1 MESLPWRK
9 LASFC
14 FSTSVGSGI
23 ASVSVVVVSGG
34 HVRIGKR
41 WCLKKKK
48 KVTLFSGRI
57 GEKFSRLSGSI

>member
-14 FSTSVGSGI
+14 FNTNGIGSGI
-23 ASVSVVVVSGG
+23 ASVSVVVMSGG

-48 KVTLFSGRI
+48 ESNAF
-57 GEKFSRLSGSI
+57 FGSNRGKI

>member
-14 FSTSVGSGI
+14 FSTNDIGSGI

-34 HVRIGKR
+34 HVRIGKS
-41 WCLKKKK
+41 
-48 KVTLFSGRI
+48 V
-57 GEKFSRLSGSI
+57 

>member
-34 HVRIGKR
+34 HVRIGKG

>member
-48 KVTLFSGRI
+48 ERK
-57 GEKFSRLSGSI
+57 

>member
-14 FSTSVGSGI
+14 FSTNGIGSGI

-34 HVRIGKR
+34 RVRIGKS
-41 WCLKKKK
+41 
-48 KVTLFSGRI
+48 V
-57 GEKFSRLSGSI
+57 